1 MAYEVYQRTSFRVED
16 PALSLTPDGKI
27 ALNAPAVRLLREANV
42 KFVLLLWDK
51 NNRKVALKAAV
62 KGDTNAYAVSGVG
75 SHSATI
81 RAKPFLRHVGW
92 KGLKRTTLPAT
103 WHEKDKMFEVFLP
116 KG

>member
-62 KGDTNAYAVSGVG
+62 KGDTNAYAVFRRGKRLG
-75 SHSATI
+75 HHTGETLSAS
-81 RAKPFLRHVGW
+81 RRVEGAQADDAPGDVAREGQNV
-92 KGLKRTTLPAT
+92 
-103 WHEKDKMFEVFLP
+103 
-116 KG
+116 

>member
-1 MAYEVYQRTSFRVED
+1 MS
-16 PALSLTPDGKI
+16 
-27 ALNAPAVRLLREANV
+27 
-42 KFVLLLWDK
+42 LLLWDK

-62 KGDTNAYAVSGVG
+62 KGDTNAYAVSIGVG

-92 KGLKRTTLPAT
+92 KGLKRTMLPAT